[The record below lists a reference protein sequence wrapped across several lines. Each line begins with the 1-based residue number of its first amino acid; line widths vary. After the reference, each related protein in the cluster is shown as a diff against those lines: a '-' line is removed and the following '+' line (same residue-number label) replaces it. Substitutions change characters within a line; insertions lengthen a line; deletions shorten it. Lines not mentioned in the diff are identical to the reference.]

1 MKAALLRTGSLPVL
15 SSLLPG
21 SPRVS
26 FGAHDS
32 FAGALFSGDKAN
44 LASPTISMHF
54 QNGSE
59 REVPG
64 RRIRRALSESDII
77 RSESGFSKLNGVGS
91 RSCPSK
97 ITEEDEE
104 EEEEEEE
111 EDDDDDEGGG
121 PLIVKQKS
129 ADRVNYAGS
138 GPEIGIPVDELGFSG
153 GGVDGNGSGSFTGDR
168 RKLAAHYE
176 EIVKLNPGDSLL
188 LRNYAKFLHEVIL

>member
-1 MKAALLRTGSLPVL
+1 MKAALLRTGSLPVM

-26 FGAHDS
+26 FGVHDF

-44 LASPTISMHF
+44 LASPRISLHF
-54 QNGSE
+54 QNSSE

-97 ITEEDEE
+97 ITEGD
-104 EEEEEEE
+104 EEEEEE

-129 ADRVNYAGS
+129 SDRVNYAGS
-138 GPEIGIPVDELGFSG
+138 LPEIGIPVDELGFSG

-176 EIVKLNPGDSLL
+176 ETLKLNPGDSLL